1 MTGTIQV
8 TDGERVLREAII
20 AAAQR
25 LNRVGLTHGS
35 TGNVSVR
42 IAGGFLITPTG
53 MPYAALAAGDIVRL
67 GADGRVGPGQLAP
80 SSEWRFHK
88 DIYAA
93 RADAGAIVH
102 THSPYATAIACTR
115 RPIPAFHY
123 MVAAAGADTI
133 PCVPYATFGSQD
145 LSGHVV
151 AGLGRA
157 RACLLANHGQ
167 VATGADLE
175 AAMALA
181 ETVEELA
188 RQYWLTLAAGGP
200 VLLDAAE
207 MQIVLDKFAGY
218 GRQDHG
224 GH

>member
-1 MTGTIQV
+1 VTEAIQV
-8 TDGERVLREAII
+8 SDGERALREAII
-20 AAAQR
+20 AAAER
-25 LNRVGLTHGS
+25 LNRDGLTHGS

-42 IAGGFLITPTG
+42 VAGGFLITPTG
-53 MPYAALAAGDIVRL
+53 VPYAALAATDIVRV
-67 GADGRVGPGQLAP
+67 GADGQVGPGQLAP

-88 DIYAA
+88 DIYGA
-93 RADAGAIVH
+93 RPDAGAVVH
-102 THSPYATAIACTR
+102 AHSPYATAIACTR

-123 MVAAAGADTI
+123 MVAAAGADAI
-133 PCVPYATFGSQD
+133 PCVPYATFGSSA

-175 AAMALA
+175 AAMGLA

-200 VLLDAAE
+200 VLLEPAE
-207 MQIVLDKFAGY
+207 MRIVLEKFAGY
-218 GRQDHG
+218 GRQDRG